1 MLFDSVTE
9 DYSSY
14 ESVDEEEPEAPK
26 AKTKAPKKKPVAPK
40 KCDSDGESHG
50 HGEEKPAAAKSQA
63 KTGIKPSAS
72 GRALDSSRSKAKP
85 SAAKVGGQG
94 SIMGFFG
101 PQSGK
106 KK

>member
-1 MLFDSVTE
+1 MTE

-26 AKTKAPKKKPVAPK
+26 AKAKATKKKPVTVK
-40 KCDSDGESHG
+40 KSDSDEESQ
-50 HGEEKPAAAKSQA
+50 EKEKPAGAKPKVKS
-63 KTGIKPSAS
+63 GIKPSAS
-72 GRALDSSRSKAKP
+72 GRALDPTKSKGKA

-101 PQSGK
+101 PQPGK